1 MKVRDI
7 MTQPPETCHAHT
19 NLATASRRMKH
30 SGTGMLVVLDDR
42 SRLEGIV
49 TDRDLALAIGG
60 PSHDAGSQPVEHAM
74 TRRVHTCHAD
84 DDLHHAL
91 AKMARTH
98 VRRLPVL
105 DSDGDLTG
113 VISIDDVI
121 LWGVA
126 RGGVTPRELAGA
138 LRGISAA
145 HTVTP
150 SADLPA
156 F

>member
-1 MKVRDI
+1 MKVREI

-19 NLATASRRMKH
+19 NLGTASQRMKDR
-30 SGTGMLVVLDDR
+30 GTGMLVVLDHR
-42 SRLEGIV
+42 SRIEGIV

-60 PSHDAGSQPVEHAM
+60 TSHDAWRQPVGHAM
-74 TRRVHTCHAD
+74 TRRVHTCRAD

-91 AKMARTH
+91 AKMARAH

-121 LWGVA
+121 LWGVEQ
-126 RGGVTPRELAGA
+126 GGVTPRELASA
-138 LRGISAA
+138 LRGISAE
-145 HTVTP
+145 HTVSP